1 MEEERIINPELEDS
15 REERLENSLRPKTLD
30 EYIGQDKVKENMK
43 IYIEAAKKRGEP
55 LDHVLLYG
63 PPGLGKTTLSNIISN
78 EMNSNIKITSGPAI
92 EKPGDLAALLTN
104 LSEFDVLFIDEIHR
118 LSKSVEEILYP
129 ALEDYTLDIMI
140 GKGPSARSIRLDLPK
155 FTLIGAT
162 TKAGSLTTPLRDRF
176 GIVHRLE
183 LYGVEDLTT
192 IVKRSA
198 KILGVEID
206 NESAVEVARRS
217 RGTPRIANR
226 LLKRV
231 RDYATV
237 LGDGRITLKITKT
250 ALNKLE
256 IDEMGLDEI
265 DRKILETLIIKY
277 QGRPVGI
284 ETIAT
289 TIGEEIDTLEDV
301 YEPYLIQI
309 GFVSRTVRGRIALP
323 AAYKH
328 IGVPYDGGD
337 SSNGYVQCHF

>member
-1 MEEERIINPELEDS
+1 MEEERLINPELENS
-15 REERLENSLRPKTLD
+15 GEERLENSLRPKTLD
-30 EYIGQDKVKENMK
+30 EYIGQDKIKENMK

-129 ALEDYTLDIMI
+129 ALEDYTLDIII

-162 TKAGSLTTPLRDRF
+162 TKAGTLTTPLRDRF

-183 LYGVEDLTT
+183 LYSEADLAK

-198 KILGVEID
+198 GILEVQIDEKAAIEI
-206 NESAVEVARRS
+206 AKRS

-231 RDYATV
+231 RDYAAV
-237 LGDGRITLKITKT
+237 LGDGDIDLKITKL

-256 IDEMGLDEI
+256 IDELGLDEI
-265 DRKILETLIIKY
+265 DRKLLDTMIVQY
-277 QGRPVGI
+277 GGRPVGI
-284 ETIAT
+284 EALAA
-289 TIGEEIDTLEDV
+289 TIGEEVDTLEDV

-309 GFVSRTVRGRIALP
+309 GYVSRTPRGRIVLP
-323 AAYKH
+323 PAYKH
-328 IGVPYDGGD
+328 MGYDFRG
-337 SSNGYVQCHF
+337 

>member
-1 MEEERIINPELEDS
+1 MKMEEDRIISPEIEDVA
-15 REERLENSLRPKTLD
+15 EERLENSLRPKVLT
-30 EYIGQDKVKENMK
+30 EYIGQDKVKENLK
-43 IYIEAAKKRGEP
+43 VYIEAAKKRGEP

-63 PPGLGKTTLSNIISN
+63 PPGLGKTTLANIISN

-92 EKPGDLAALLTN
+92 EKPGDLAAILTN
-104 LSEFDVLFIDEIHR
+104 LSQFDVLFIDEIHR
-118 LSKSVEEILYP
+118 LNKSVEEILYP

-162 TKAGSLTTPLRDRF
+162 TRAGSLATPLRDRF
-176 GIVHRLE
+176 GIVNRLE
-183 LYGVEDLTT
+183 LYGTEDLTT

-198 KILGVEID
+198 NILEVNID
-206 NESAVEVARRS
+206 NDSAVEIAKRS

-231 RDYATV
+231 RDYAVV
-237 LGDGRITLKITKT
+237 LGDGNITLKITKI
-250 ALNKLE
+250 ALHKLE
-256 IDEMGLDEI
+256 IDDKGLDNI
-265 DRKILETLIIKY
+265 DRRILETMIVRY
-277 QGRPVGI
+277 QGRPVGV

-289 TIGEEIDTLEDV
+289 TIGEEVETVEDV

-309 GFVSRTVRGRIALP
+309 GFISRTVRGRIPLP

-328 IGVPYDGGD
+328 IGIEYKG
-337 SSNGYVQCHF
+337 